1 MLIQVNLAKKEKPNT
16 LKPTKHISKVSAAE
30 AAKEY
35 SKKLAVNKK
44 LSKPLMKKKTQC
56 RVENKEN
63 LSIQTLET
71 ENSISSFNNSKLSFK
86 DSDSFHEFPHLS
98 LIEKFLKIDLDDRS
112 VRDKNLFLNRKHRQE
127 INHSDAKRL
136 STSFTRATYED
147 SIYEEYFERNLAR
160 ANFLDRHEVTERMRM
175 RMADWQVEV
184 MHNYKCNDQT
194 YFISMTILDRYF
206 KETTETIIPNK
217 LHGLGIAAMFLASKY
232 NEISPLRL
240 SVIYEKIAHRKISCD
255 ELKMLEKE
263 ISDTLNYEFV
273 ETTSLDFGNIYF
285 ESLFSAKDTNFL
297 MQNTKLT
304 TVYEFKANDVI
315 KINANSLDLIK
326 LVLVYLLKMNVHDYK
341 LSQLRP
347 SILAAASLY
356 VALKISEQIEKKV
369 FVNER
374 LVAKLV
380 ELCRHKEDEVIKIAQ
395 KILYNAQNFDKVFKG
410 LENLKRIH
418 FNAILEARA

>member
-1 MLIQVNLAKKEKPNT
+1 
-16 LKPTKHISKVSAAE
+16 
-30 AAKEY
+30 
-35 SKKLAVNKK
+35 
-44 LSKPLMKKKTQC
+44 
-56 RVENKEN
+56 
-63 LSIQTLET
+63 
-71 ENSISSFNNSKLSFK
+71 
-86 DSDSFHEFPHLS
+86 
-98 LIEKFLKIDLDDRS
+98 
-112 VRDKNLFLNRKHRQE
+112 
-127 INHSDAKRL
+127 
-136 STSFTRATYED
+136 
-147 SIYEEYFERNLAR
+147 
-160 ANFLDRHEVTERMRM
+160 
-175 RMADWQVEV
+175 
-184 MHNYKCNDQT
+184 
-194 YFISMTILDRYF
+194 
-206 KETTETIIPNK
+206 
-217 LHGLGIAAMFLASKY
+217 MFLASKY

-255 ELKMLEKE
+255 ELKMLEKG
-263 ISDTLNYEFV
+263 ISDTLNYDFV